1 MKDIIAV
8 DVDDVVCD
16 LISTWISRY
25 NFDYKDN
32 LNKNSITDWDIG
44 RFVLPSCGK
53 KIYKYIEDPSIY
65 NDCQPIEDSLEAINL
80 LKKMGRVIFVT
91 SPTIGCAGRK
101 YVWLKDHGYID
112 KLNDYVE
119 ARDKSLIKYSYLID
133 DGLHNVKNN
142 KNSYLFSQ
150 PWNTRFDY
158 PNRINNWREFID
170 MKKGNNT

>member
-16 LISTWISRY
+16 LISAWILRY
-25 NFDYKDN
+25 DQDYKDN
-32 LNKNSITDWDIG
+32 LTKESITDWNIG
-44 RFVLPSCGK
+44 KFVLPSCGK

-65 NDCQPIEDSLEAINL
+65 NDCQPIENSLEAVNL
-80 LKKMGRVIFVT
+80 LKTMGRVIFVT

-133 DGLHNVKNN
+133 DNYKNIKPSN
-142 KNSYLFSQ
+142 KNVLFTM
-150 PWNTRFDY
+150 PWNAKFEH

-170 MKKGNNT
+170 MKKNIK